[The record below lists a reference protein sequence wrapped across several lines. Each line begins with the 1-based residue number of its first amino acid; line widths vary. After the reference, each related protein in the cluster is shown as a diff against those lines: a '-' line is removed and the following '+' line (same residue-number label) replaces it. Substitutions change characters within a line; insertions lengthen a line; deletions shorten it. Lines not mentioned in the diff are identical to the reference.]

1 MERIEE
7 CPSRPCVAG
16 DEAFG
21 SFNGHFGPAVRV
33 GVVRRGDPVVDP
45 PCG

>member
-21 SFNGHFGPAVRV
+21 SFNGPAVRV
-33 GVVRRGDPVVDP
+33 GVVRHGDPVVDP